1 MNFAYI
7 YGYLGGGTAIND
19 LAMISML
26 VRNLMVVGMLVLVFM
41 EMVRIRRKGRSGD
54 DADVPYGFRRRCVHG
69 IHGSGSL
76 TIPTD
81 QICVDQGRQF

>member
-1 MNFAYI
+1 MTQVNFAYI

-54 DADVPYGFRRRCVHG
+54 DADVPYGFRPDAHTDIVHG
-69 IHGSGSL
+69 IPRS
-76 TIPTD
+76 
-81 QICVDQGRQF
+81 